1 MTILPLDKSLRSPL
15 SSQEPQSYVLRAV
28 HPISVPLALLLPKL
42 PMPVSAIHFQKLC
55 GLAWSAR
62 LVNCPLKP
70 CAITA
75 PGLGPLWSACLCLPP
90 VLVSPAFPQVCPLG
104 ASYSDCLGSYPSHLA
119 EVRDLVPLSGSG
131 VVRKQVLSE
140 WTNRRKT

>member
-1 MTILPLDKSLRSPL
+1 
-15 SSQEPQSYVLRAV
+15 
-28 HPISVPLALLLPKL
+28 
-42 PMPVSAIHFQKLC
+42 MPVSAINFQKLC

-62 LVNCPLKP
+62 LAHCPLKP

-90 VLVSPAFPQVCPLG
+90 VLVPPAFPQVCPLG
-104 ASYSDCLGSYPSHLA
+104 ASYSDCLGSHPSHLA

-131 VVRKQVLSE
+131 CGRKQVQSE
-140 WTNRRKT
+140 WTNRRRMSADGMAAYAHSPDFDLDLDPQTGKRMDIKFPKSTTAR